1 MADFR
6 KDALIKTLREDYGI
20 TTAEQLLKAIS
31 GMTKLDITQF
41 VLRSDAERK
50 NNDTTNSLPI
60 PFAAR
65 A

>member
-6 KDALIKTLREDYGI
+6 KEALIKTLREDYGI

-31 GMTKLDITQF
+31 GMAKLDITQF

-50 NNDTTNSLPI
+50 NNDTDKHSLPA
-60 PFAAR
+60 FAAR